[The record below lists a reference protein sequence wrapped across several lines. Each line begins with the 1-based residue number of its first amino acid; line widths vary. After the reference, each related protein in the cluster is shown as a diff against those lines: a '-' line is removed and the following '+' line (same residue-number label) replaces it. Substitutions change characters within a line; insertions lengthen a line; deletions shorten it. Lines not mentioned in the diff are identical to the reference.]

1 MIVQFS
7 DIATSKYPRALDPFY
22 QFRRQTTENAQK
34 SEHDLTP
41 NDLIREIDSGFQLVL
56 ITELMD
62 ESLVLLADHLCWPL
76 VSVASPSLKIQT
88 EKVTPGVP
96 KPLYS
101 KLNAT
106 QSYMASPNSRMHRPR
121 I

>member
-1 MIVQFS
+1 MQFS
-7 DIATSKYPRALDPFY
+7 DIDASKYPRALDPFY
-22 QFRRQTTENAQK
+22 QFRRQTAENAKK

-76 VSVASPSLKIQT
+76 VSVASPSLKTQA
-88 EKVTPGVP
+88 EKVTPSG
-96 KPLYS
+96 L
-101 KLNAT
+101 KLLGRLT
-106 QSYMASPNSRMHRPR
+106 HKRPTSLLR
-121 I
+121 RKFPTN